1 MKLIFLTVCLILFFA
16 SSGFIIAQAQVDT
29 LYLNE
34 AQDNL
39 GLKNVRLSAGGY
51 LVFASVSGD
60 FAIIIYDA
68 DSIFDIDEEN
78 IDIVVTESAP
88 SLAYRVLQLPATA
101 EKVYYVYSFGNN
113 TWPPDA
119 PPRIIIRVK

>member
-1 MKLIFLTVCLILFFA
+1 MKSIFLKVCLIFFFA
-16 SSGFIIAQAQVDT
+16 SAGSIIAQVDT

-39 GLKNVRLSAGGY
+39 GLMNVRLSAGGS

-68 DSIFDIDEEN
+68 DSIFDIDDDN
-78 IDIVVTESAP
+78 IDIIVTESAP
-88 SLAYRVLQLPATA
+88 SGAYTVLQQDATL
-101 EKVYYVYSFGNN
+101 EKEYYVYSFGNN

-119 PPRIIIRVK
+119 PPRIIIRVH